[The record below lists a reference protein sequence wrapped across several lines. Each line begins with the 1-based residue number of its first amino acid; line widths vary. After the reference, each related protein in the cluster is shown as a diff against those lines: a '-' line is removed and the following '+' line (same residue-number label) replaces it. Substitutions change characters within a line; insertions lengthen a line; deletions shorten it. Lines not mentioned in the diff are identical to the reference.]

1 MATPEEVIN
10 GIRNRLTLRLQEK
23 PGWGRNEVLAAFERS
38 VMDTLM
44 ELLEREARK

>member
-10 GIRNRLTLRLQEK
+10 GIRDRFTARLQEK
-23 PGWGRNEVLAAFERS
+23 TSWGRNEVLAAFERS

-44 ELLEREARK
+44 ELLTRGVSK